1 MPSTNWA
8 FLFLPLINPIAI
20 GNSTCY
26 AYQMKLF
33 MHQLSG
39 LVKLSCIASLWLM
52 LTCGLGYAQELGS
65 LQKISPAEAQEL
77 RNLLKQPQPEGLTYS
92 SLDQWYQ
99 ARDAAAFRLGD
110 PNERERIL
118 RAWLA
123 ASPGI
128 DPKWTLGSFLMDSSS
143 NSAEGFAMLEEVL
156 REQRHPVH
164 IVRIRA
170 RLATGYIEEHQ
181 LKKAQAFLDEAA
193 PIIQRDFGRYRSNA
207 IGYWAV
213 RAEME
218 FHKTKARLL
227 MRQGHFDASIDSAKT
242 AQAKGLELRQWEN
255 LAPARQ
261 VQYGRSWHASSAI
274 EVAVAQINA
283 GRLYEA
289 EESLREALAI
299 YKNYQFTE
307 DQMVFVYRW
316 VSDLY
321 FAQGR
326 YNDSLRLAQKVRD
339 IQLKTG
345 LSDATAQSVWTRMRI
360 NKALVAQDRWKDAL
374 QEFETMDSAIGSN
387 DRIKPIAR
395 MVDLRGLT
403 LLNNNRTIE
412 AQDIFKRTLDWTS
425 NNFGSTHYFT
435 AFKRGLYGI
444 SLAQDKT
451 KQDLALTE
459 LEQAVRDLSAPDT
472 LSTQFE
478 ESPFRLSLRQN
489 IYKTYIRL
497 LANTQ
502 ATNSAAAAQ
511 AFAASTHLM
520 ASGVQQAISEAAAR
534 AAIKKPGL
542 GQVAR
547 QDQDAKTE
555 LTMLYGY
562 IVAQAGESQQ
572 QKLTP
577 EVVKTMRQRV
587 SELEGLRRTY
597 KAKIQKEFPEYF
609 QLLQPKAPT
618 PSEIAKQLA
627 NKDVFVS
634 LVPMDDETYVFA
646 IDKEGKT
653 RLHRSKLNR
662 QQIGQLVKTI
672 RTTLDVADLGP
683 KAPRFRFD
691 ESYRLYQQLLAPVE
705 DLFNGKDHLIVATS
719 GELGQLPFAVLI
731 KQPWAKSDHAQA
743 PWLIRDMAISH
754 VSSPNAWASLK
765 QLGQTPSG
773 TKPLMAWGDP
783 TFALN
788 DPSQTNKHA
797 VRSVVTQRS
806 ARGDLE
812 KNVVD
817 QLRYAT
823 LPPLPETKDE
833 VLALAK
839 VLNANT
845 TTDIFLGSAATRESV
860 IKASDD
866 NALADRQII
875 VFATHGLLPGDLPKL
890 EQPAL
895 AMSATADPNGSPLLT
910 LEDVMGLRLNA
921 DWVVLS
927 ACNTAGADGKV
938 EEALSGLARGFFY
951 AGSRSL
957 LVTHWSVESESA
969 MRLTTKTFELY
980 KAQSQLSRAQALRLS
995 MLHLM
1000 QNPTYAHPTYWAPY
1014 ALVGEGS
1021 R

>member
-1 MPSTNWA
+1 MNMLTPH
-8 FLFLPLINPIAI
+8 LHRLINRCCSALL
-20 GNSTCY
+20 C
-26 AYQMKLF
+26 
-33 MHQLSG
+33 
-39 LVKLSCIASLWLM
+39 CIFASVALH
-52 LTCGLGYAQELGS
+52 AQELTA

-77 RNLLKQPQPEGLTYS
+77 RTLLQQPQPEGLTYN

-128 DPKWTLGSFLMDSSS
+128 DAKWTLGSFLMNSSS
-143 NSAEGFAMLEEVL
+143 NTAEGFALMEEVL
-156 REQRHPVH
+156 RQQTHPVH
-164 IVRIRA
+164 MVRVRA
-170 RLATGYIEEHQ
+170 RLAEGYIEEHQ
-181 LKKAQAFLDEAA
+181 LKKAKVLLDEAEPMIA
-193 PIIQRDFGRYRSNA
+193 REFGRFRSNA
-207 IGYWAV
+207 IGYWSI

-218 FHKTKARLL
+218 FYKTKARLL
-227 MRQGHFDASIDSAKT
+227 IRQGHFDASIDAAKT
-242 AQAKGLELRQWEN
+242 AQAKGLELRKWEN

-261 VQYGRSWHASSAI
+261 VQYGRSWHASSAV

-283 GRLYEA
+283 GRLFEA

-307 DQMVFVYRW
+307 DQMVFFYRW

-326 YNDSLRLAQKVRD
+326 YNDSLRVAQMVRSV
-339 IQLKTG
+339 QLKSG

-360 NKALVAQDRWKDAL
+360 NKGLIAQGRWKDAM
-374 QEFETMDSAIGSN
+374 QEFDSIDSAIGSN
-387 DRIKPIAR
+387 VRIKPIAR

-403 LLNNNRTIE
+403 LLNNGRTSDAAE
-412 AQDIFKRTLDWTS
+412 MFKGTLDWAS
-425 NNFGSTHYFT
+425 NNFGANHYFT
-435 AFKRGLYGI
+435 AFKRGLYGM
-444 SLAQDKT
+444 SLAQDKS
-451 KQDLALTE
+451 QQELALTE

-478 ESPFRLSLRQN
+478 ESPFRLSLRQD

-502 ATNSAAAAQ
+502 ASNPEAAGK

-542 GQVAR
+542 GEVAR
-547 QDQDAKTE
+547 LDQDAKTE
-555 LTMLYGY
+555 LTTLYGY
-562 IVAQAGESQQ
+562 IVSQAGESQQ
-572 QKLTP
+572 QRLTP

-587 SELEGLRRTY
+587 IELEGLRKTY
-597 KAKIQKEFPEYF
+597 KSQIQKEFPEYF

-618 PSEIAKQLA
+618 PNEIANLLSP
-627 NKDVFVS
+627 KDVFVS
-634 LVPMDDETYVFA
+634 LVPMDGETYIFG
-646 IDKEGKT
+646 ISKDGKT
-653 RLHRSKLNR
+653 RLQRSTLNK
-662 QQIGQLVKTI
+662 QQIAQLVKSI

-683 KAPRFRFD
+683 KAPKFRFD
-691 ESYRLYQQLLAPVE
+691 ESYRLYQQLLGPIE
-705 DLFNGKDHLIVATS
+705 DLLTGKEHLIVATS
-719 GELGQLPFAVLI
+719 GALGQLPFAVLV
-731 KQPWAKSDHAQA
+731 KQPWNKNDYAQA

-754 VSSPNAWASLK
+754 VSSPNAWVALK
-765 QLGQTPSG
+765 QLSKTPSG

-788 DPSQTNKHA
+788 EASNSDKHA
-797 VRSVVTQRS
+797 VRSVLTKRS

-812 KNVVD
+812 KNAVD
-817 QLRYAT
+817 QLQYAT

-839 VLNANT
+839 VLNANA
-845 TTDIFLGSAATRESV
+845 TTDIYLGKDATRDSV
-860 IKASDD
+860 IKASD
-866 NALADRQII
+866 NNSLAERQII

-895 AMSATADPNGSPLLT
+895 AMSAVSEPNSSPLLT

-951 AGSRSL
+951 AGGRSL

-969 MRLTTKTFELY
+969 MRLTTKTFEVY
-980 KAQSQLSRAQALRLS
+980 KNQPQISRAQALRQS
-995 MLHLM
+995 MLSLM
-1000 QNPTYAHPTYWAPY
+1000 QTPMYAHPTYWAPY
-1014 ALVGEGS
+1014 ALVGEGA

>member
-1 MPSTNWA
+1 
-8 FLFLPLINPIAI
+8 
-20 GNSTCY
+20 
-26 AYQMKLF
+26 MKLF
-33 MHQLSG
+33 SRSIQRVIQQS
-39 LVKLSCIASLWLM
+39 IASLLGFL
-52 LTCGLGYAQELGS
+52 LTCGIAFAQELAT
-65 LQKISPAEAQEL
+65 LQKITPAEAQEL
-77 RNLLKQPQPEGLTYS
+77 RNLLQQPQPEGMTYS

-110 PNERERIL
+110 PVERERVL

-128 DPKWTLGSFLMDSSS
+128 DPKWTLGSFLMSNSN
-143 NSAEGFAMLEEVL
+143 NSAEGFALMEQVL
-156 REQRHPVH
+156 AEQKHPVH
-164 IVRIRA
+164 MVRIRSRIA
-170 RLATGYIEEHQ
+170 EGYIEEHQ
-181 LKKAQAFLDEAA
+181 LKKAQALLDEAEPLIA
-193 PIIQRDFGRYRSNA
+193 REFGRFRGNQ
-207 IGYWAV
+207 IGYWSV

-227 MRQGHFDASIDSAKT
+227 TRQGHFDAAIDEAKL
-242 AQAKGLELRQWEN
+242 AQAKGLELRKSEN
-255 LAPARQ
+255 LAPPRQ
-261 VQYGRSWHASSAI
+261 IQYGRSGHASSAV
-274 EVAVAQINA
+274 EVAVAQINS
-283 GRLYEA
+283 GRLFEA

-299 YKNYQFTE
+299 FKSYQFTE
-307 DQMVFVYRW
+307 DQMVFFYRW

-326 YNDSLRLAQKVRD
+326 YDDGLRVANRVREV
-339 IQLKTG
+339 QLKSG
-345 LSDATAQSVWTRMRI
+345 LSDGTAQSIWTRMRI
-360 NKALVAQDRWKDAL
+360 NKSLVAQGRWKEAL
-374 QEFETMDSAIGSN
+374 QEFDTIDQAVGTN
-387 DRIKPIAR
+387 DRIRPIAR

-403 LLNNNRTIE
+403 LLNNGRASE
-412 AQDIFKRTLDWTS
+412 AANIFRGSLDWS
-425 NNFGSTHYFT
+425 VNNFGANHYFT
-435 AFKRGLYGI
+435 AFKRGLYGMA
-444 SLAQDKT
+444 LAQESGRQAT
-451 KQDLALTE
+451 ALNE
-459 LEQAVRDLSAPDT
+459 LEQAIRDLSAPET

-478 ESPFRLSLRQN
+478 ETPFRLALRQD

-497 LANTQ
+497 LVSTQ
-502 ATNSAAAAQ
+502 ANNPNAAAQ
-511 AFAASTHLM
+511 AFAASNHLM

-542 GQVAR
+542 GEVAR
-547 QDQDAKTE
+547 LDQDAKTE
-555 LTMLYGY
+555 LTSLYSY
-562 IVAQAGESQQ
+562 IVAQTGETQQ
-572 QKLTP
+572 QKVNP
-577 EVVKTMRQRV
+577 EVVKAMRLRLT
-587 SELEGLRRTY
+587 ELEGLRRKY
-597 KAKIQKEFPEYF
+597 KAQIQKEFPEYF

-618 PSEIAKQLA
+618 PEEVAKLLGP
-627 NKDVFVS
+627 KDVFVS
-634 LVPMDDETYVFA
+634 LIPMEDETYIFG
-646 IDKEGKT
+646 IGNDGKT
-653 RLHRSKLNR
+653 RLHRSKLNK
-662 QQIGQLVKTI
+662 QQIAQLVKTI

-691 ESYRLYQQLLAPVE
+691 EAHRLYKELLGPLE
-705 DLFNGKDHLIVATS
+705 DLMTGKDHLIVATS
-719 GELGQLPFAVLI
+719 GALGQLPFAVLV
-731 KQPWAKSDHAQA
+731 KQPWTKTDYTQA
-743 PWLIRDMAISH
+743 PWLVRDMAISH

-765 QLGQTPSG
+765 KLGQTPSG

-788 DPSQTNKHA
+788 NSSDANKHS
-797 VRSVVTQRS
+797 VRSVLTQRS

-812 KNVVD
+812 KNAVD

-839 VLNANT
+839 VLNANNA
-845 TTDIFLGSAATRESV
+845 TDVYLGEAATRESV
-860 IKASDD
+860 IKASD
-866 NALADRQII
+866 NNSLFDRQII

-980 KAQSQLSRAQALRLS
+980 KSQNQLSRAQALRMS
-995 MLHLM
+995 MLNLM
-1000 QNPTYAHPTYWAPY
+1000 QTSTYAHPTYWAPY